1 MATQHGFKSKRFC
14 MVTLQF
20 LMFSCQCQAFSPLS
34 LTFQISCVEQV
45 GPYLVSSGMLLFK
58 TQLLWRCTESCV
70 LVGGVGAAGLGW
82 LRVVIDL
89 LWRES
94 AAGGGF
100 LVQVHACGG
109 GGGGGRGLNV
119 NWLCG
124 LPGMSETTQRENPGA
139 YCLKNTGRAWG

>member
-1 MATQHGFKSKRFC
+1 MHWHVLTDKLVIPHLHLMSMSGLLPIWVGFFFFL
-14 MVTLQF
+14 VTF
-20 LMFSCQCQAFSPLS
+20 EVC
-34 LTFQISCVEQV
+34 CVQQV
-45 GPYLVSSGMLLFK
+45 GRYLVSSGMLLFK

-94 AAGGGF
+94 AVGGGF
-100 LVQVHACGG
+100 LAQVHACGG
-109 GGGGGRGLNV
+109 GGGGGRGLKV

-124 LPGMSETTQRENPGA
+124 LPGISETTKKGKETHRG
-139 YCLKNTGRAWG
+139 LLF

>member
-1 MATQHGFKSKRFC
+1 M
-14 MVTLQF
+14 
-20 LMFSCQCQAFSPLS
+20 
-34 LTFQISCVEQV
+34 
-45 GPYLVSSGMLLFK
+45 
-58 TQLLWRCTESCV
+58 
-70 LVGGVGAAGLGW
+70 GAAGLGW

-89 LWRES
+89 LWSVS

-124 LPGMSETTQRENPGA
+124 LPGMSEMTQEGDPEA
-139 YCLKNTGRAWG
+139 YCFERTGRA

>member
-1 MATQHGFKSKRFC
+1 MQ
-14 MVTLQF
+14 
-20 LMFSCQCQAFSPLS
+20 
-34 LTFQISCVEQV
+34 QV
-45 GPYLVSSGMLLFK
+45 GLYLVSSGMLLFK

-100 LVQVHACGG
+100 LAQVHACGG
-109 GGGGGRGLNV
+109 GGGGGRGLKV

-124 LPGMSETTQRENPGA
+124 LPGISETTKKRQR
-139 YCLKNTGRAWG
+139 NTQSVTI

>member
-1 MATQHGFKSKRFC
+1 M
-14 MVTLQF
+14 
-20 LMFSCQCQAFSPLS
+20 
-34 LTFQISCVEQV
+34 
-45 GPYLVSSGMLLFK
+45 
-58 TQLLWRCTESCV
+58 

-124 LPGMSETTQRENPGA
+124 LPGMSETTQRGNPGA
-139 YCLKNTGRAWG
+139 YCLENTGRALGMIYDLMGLKDCEHCATDHINSGVCKLLVQCEII